1 MPPEEYEGFKEDIRV
16 NGVKRPILVDSE
28 GRIID
33 GRHRW
38 SACRELGRECR
49 QEQWD
54 GTDAW
59 LDVQSLNLYRRHL
72 GKEQVYAIRKLAAKQ
87 YPELAKPIEEEKQAA
102 KNRQGTRADLGRRYY
117 PAGDSWRDVETNE
130 PLRTS
135 RSCDRNVEAAE
146 AIGKRLGISGAT
158 VKRVDRVEREAPEL
172 LPKVASGEL
181 SATKALKQVQ
191 NEQHEE
197 LLQQHL
203 ETPTGRYHTIVIDPP
218 WPMQKIERN
227 VRPKQ
232 EGFEYP
238 TMSLDELAH
247 FPLPGLAEDDC
258 HLYLW
263 VTQKFLP
270 AGLDLVGKWGFKYQ
284 CLMTWVKNVG
294 FTPFS
299 WMYSTEHVIF
309 ARRGNLKLLQLGKR
323 LDFSGKVRQ
332 HSRKPN
338 EFYDLV
344 RQVSP
349 GPRIDVFSREQ
360 HSDFEQHGLE
370 EDKF

>member
-1 MPPEEYEGFKEDIRV
+1 MQPEEFRLLVEDMRQRGQREEV
-16 NGVKRPILVDSE
+16 LVDPRD
-28 GRIID
+28 RIVD
-33 GRHRW
+33 GRHRYW
-38 SACRELGRECR
+38 GCQEIGIECR
-49 QEQWD
+49 IRSWEGSD
-54 GTDAW
+54 LDVW
-59 LDVQSLNLYRRHL
+59 LDTNSRNGHRRHMS
-72 GKEQVYAIRKLAAKQ
+72 KEQVYATRKLAAKL
-87 YPELAKPIEEEKQAA
+87 YPELAKPIEEEKAAA
-102 KNRQGTRADLGRRYY
+102 KDRQGKRPDPT
-117 PAGDSWRDVETNE
+117 STSHEVDV
-130 PLRTS
+130 RKGS
-135 RSCDRNVEAAE
+135 SS
-146 AIGKRLGISGAT
+146 AIGAKLGMSGAT
-158 VKRVDRVEREAPEL
+158 VERVDRVEREAPEL

-191 NEQHEE
+191 NERHEE

-238 TMSLDELAH
+238 TMSLEELAQ
-247 FPLPGLAEDDC
+247 FPLPELAEDDC

-284 CLMTWVKNVG
+284 CLLTWVKNVG

-338 EFYDLV
+338 EFYNLV

>member
-1 MPPEEYEGFKEDIRV
+1 MPPEEYEGFREDIRV

-38 SACRELGRECR
+38 SACRELGIECP

-87 YPELAKPIEEEKQAA
+87 YPELAKPIEEEKAAA
-102 KNRQGTRADLGRRYY
+102 KDRQW
-117 PAGDSWRDVETNE
+117 AGPNLASHDAKSTQKA
-130 PLRTS
+130 S
-135 RSCDRNVEAAE
+135 G
-146 AIGKRLGISGAT
+146 AIGKKLGISGAT
-158 VKRVDRVEREAPEL
+158 VERVDRVEREAPEL
-172 LPKVASGEL
+172 LPQVASGEL

-191 NEQHEE
+191 NERHEE

-238 TMSLDELAH
+238 TMSLEELAQ
-247 FPLPGLAEDDC
+247 FPLPELAEDDC
-258 HLYLW
+258 HLYFW
-263 VTQKFLP
+263 VTQKYLP

-284 CLMTWVKNVG
+284 CLLTWVKNVG

-338 EFYDLV
+338 EFYNLV